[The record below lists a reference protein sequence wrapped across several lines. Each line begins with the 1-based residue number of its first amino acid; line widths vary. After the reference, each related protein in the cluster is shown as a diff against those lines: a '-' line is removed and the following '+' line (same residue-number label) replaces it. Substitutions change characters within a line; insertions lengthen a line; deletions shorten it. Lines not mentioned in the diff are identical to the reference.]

1 MCMEH
6 LCLRMA
12 LFLPEFSKEG
22 RSREGR
28 VWDLCRNPETE
39 LSESMFWGLP
49 LVPGGILSHLGLY
62 SGAVWPR
69 AQLQREARLWMWN
82 DREDNRESI
91 SVGATEPAMVGTL

>member
-1 MCMEH
+1 M
-6 LCLRMA
+6 RPYSA
-12 LFLPEFSKEG
+12 PKG
-22 RSREGR
+22 A
-28 VWDLCRNPETE
+28 ETE